1 MNVTLITSLCKLLGD
16 GLFAVLIAIL
26 YVKDRNKRQKE
37 YEEERKVLEEDYK
50 KIKEARE
57 QEYQNISENYNKM
70 ITDIINGI
78 NEHHLTPEESKSI
91 AQVEKQINDI
101 VKNMLVSTNA
111 SRVCIVKYH
120 NGNKDMTGVSFLKM
134 SMTNEVVNLGVAP
147 MMTEFK
153 DLFRSLLAYWCHEI
167 EINDFCVIKDAEE
180 LKDKDITMYQY
191 LTVRNIESKYGIA
204 LRDVDNNIVGFIC
217 IEYLNKRDFNLS
229 KIQSVMSKDFPK
241 IEALISLDGGVDDEL

>member
-1 MNVTLITSLCKLLGD
+1 MIDITVLTGLAKLLFD
-16 GLFAVLIAIL
+16 GLAIL
-26 YVKDRNKRQKE
+26 IVFILYIKMNNKRQN
-37 YEEERKVLEEDYK
+37 DYDNLQGK
-50 KIKEARE
+50 YDNIIK
-57 QEYQNISENYNKM
+57 
-70 ITDIINGI
+70 DIIQGVSKK
-78 NEHHLTPEESKSI
+78 HLTPTESNKI
-91 AQVEKQINDI
+91 GKIEKQINDI
-101 VKNMLVSTNA
+101 IKEILQETGA

-120 NGNKDMTGVSFLKM
+120 NGNKDMTGKSFLKM

-147 MMTEFK
+147 MMAEFK

-204 LRDVDNNIVGFIC
+204 LRDVDNNIIGFIC
-217 IEYLNKRDFNLS
+217 VEYLNKRDFNLD

-241 IEALISLDGGVDDEL
+241 IEALISLDGGADNEL

>member
-1 MNVTLITSLCKLLGD
+1 MIDITVLTSLAKLLFD
-16 GLFAVLIAIL
+16 GLAIL
-26 YVKDRNKRQKE
+26 IVFILYIKMNNKRQD
-37 YEEERKVLEEDYK
+37 DYDNLQGK
-50 KIKEARE
+50 YDNIIK
-57 QEYQNISENYNKM
+57 
-70 ITDIINGI
+70 DIIQGVSKK
-78 NEHHLTPEESKSI
+78 HLTPTESNKI
-91 AQVEKQINDI
+91 GKIEKQINDI
-101 VKNMLVSTNA
+101 IKEILQETGA

-120 NGNKDMTGVSFLKM
+120 NGNKDMTGKSFLKM

-167 EINDFCVIKDAEE
+167 ETNDFCVIEDAEE

-204 LRDVDNNIVGFIC
+204 LRDVDNNVVGFIC

-229 KIQSVMSKDFPK
+229 KIQSAMSKDFPK

>member
-1 MNVTLITSLCKLLGD
+1 MIDITVLTSLAKLLFD
-16 GLFAVLIAIL
+16 GLAIL
-26 YVKDRNKRQKE
+26 IVFILYIKMNNKRQD
-37 YEEERKVLEEDYK
+37 DYDNLQGK
-50 KIKEARE
+50 YDNIIK
-57 QEYQNISENYNKM
+57 
-70 ITDIINGI
+70 DIIQGVSKK
-78 NEHHLTPEESKSI
+78 HLTPTESNKI
-91 AQVEKQINDI
+91 GKIEKQINDI
-101 VKNMLVSTNA
+101 IKEILQETGA

-120 NGNKDMTGVSFLKM
+120 NGNKDMTGKSFLKM